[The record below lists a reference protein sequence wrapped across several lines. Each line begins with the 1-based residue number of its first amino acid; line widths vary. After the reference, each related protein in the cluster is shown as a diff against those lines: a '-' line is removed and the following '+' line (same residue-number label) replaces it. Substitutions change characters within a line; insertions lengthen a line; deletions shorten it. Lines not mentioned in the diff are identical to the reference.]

1 MGLVGDHIEYSDWN
15 GKSAGY
21 TVVEGETGR
30 DLVISD
36 DHVQQ
41 THKDTRLS
49 GRGIL
54 KKSTVDPVMHQVTI
68 VPHNSVTVE

>member
-1 MGLVGDHIEYSDWN
+1 MSRQ
-15 GKSAGY
+15 GKTGSA
-21 TVVEGETGR
+21 VVEGETGR

-41 THKDTRLS
+41 THKDSRLS

-54 KKSTVDPVMHQVTI
+54 KKSTLDPVMRQITI
-68 VPHNSVTVE
+68 DLHNSVTVE